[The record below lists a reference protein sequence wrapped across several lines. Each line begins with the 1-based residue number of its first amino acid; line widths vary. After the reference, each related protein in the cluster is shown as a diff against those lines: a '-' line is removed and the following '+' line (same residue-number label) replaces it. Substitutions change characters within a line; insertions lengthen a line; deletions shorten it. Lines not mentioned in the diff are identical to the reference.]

1 MNDNLLAQKVKDIRK
16 TKGFSQQTLA
26 KIAGV
31 SLRTIQRIETENK
44 NPSGD
49 TLKRLSKALGVSP
62 DYLIEW
68 EPNQNPN
75 FLLILAFSPILSII
89 NPFLAVIVPLI
100 LWVLKKNSIRG
111 VKTLGAK
118 VLTMQ
123 IIWLIVFFIIRT
135 LNYFRLTHIIQNTQS
150 FAGDEWNTF
159 LSDIETQSLLKI
171 SFIIINILITFFITF
186 KTYQYNRINSS
197 KLTFKTNPL

>member
-1 MNDNLLAQKVKDIRK
+1 MNDNLLAQKVKGIRK
-16 TKGFSQQTLA
+16 TKGFSQEALA

-31 SLRTIQRIETENK
+31 SLRTIQRIENENK

-49 TLKRLSKALGVSP
+49 TLKRLSTALGVSP
-62 DYLIEW
+62 GYLIEW

-100 LWVLKKNSIRG
+100 LWVLKKNSIKGVNTLG
-111 VKTLGAK
+111 VK
-118 VLTMQ
+118 VLSIQ
-123 IIWLIVFFIIRT
+123 IIWLIVFFIVRT
-135 LNYFRLTHIIQNTQS
+135 LNYFRLKFILQNTRS
-150 FAGDEWNTF
+150 FIGDEWDAF
-159 LSDIETQSLLKI
+159 MSDIKTQSLLKI
-171 SFIIINILITFFITF
+171 SFIIINIVVTLVITF
-186 KTYQYNRINSS
+186 KTYKDNRINSS